1 MTVFRH
7 YLSLPTVLL
16 ALSEFVLFL
25 AALFVFGIAGHCDAC
40 YFTGIGH
47 LNLTQAVL
55 VSLTYIAISSAI
67 GLYNRDALL
76 DFRVFLARF
85 LVATQLV
92 LLPTVL
98 VVGIVKAATNEPF
111 GWYIGVLSLAIAA
124 YFSILLI
131 VRIVVFWTVDHP
143 FLKRRVLVLGEGEPA
158 KAVKSFIESDGSA
171 HLRCVGHAP
180 SRAGKGAAP
189 SPLMIGN
196 LALRLHPEAERIPL
210 PELAEAVRAEEI
222 VVATDERRGLPFD
235 ELLECK
241 LKGAQIVDY
250 VKFCER
256 EVGYIDVDRIGMGA
270 LTFED
275 GFRVNLSRRAV
286 KRAFDVAVSSLF
298 LVLTSPIC
306 ALVAALIKLDSPGPA
321 IFRQERVGLNGKTFH
336 IWKFR
341 SMRVDAEADG
351 VARWASERDPRIT
364 RVGRF
369 IRKTR
374 LDELPQVLNVLLGDM
389 SFIGPR
395 PERPVFVEQ
404 LRKEMPFYDIRH
416 RVQPGITGWAQV
428 SYRYSASKED
438 AKKKLCY
445 DLYYVKNN
453 DTVLDLAILLQTVRV
468 ILFAQGGR

>member
-1 MTVFRH
+1 MTLFRH
-7 YLSLPTVLL
+7 YVSLPIVLL
-16 ALSEFVLFL
+16 ALFEFTLFL
-25 AALFVFGIAGHCDAC
+25 LALFAFGVAGRCDAC

-47 LNLTQAVL
+47 LDLAEAIL
-55 VSLTYIAISSAI
+55 VSLTYVLISSAI

-76 DFRVFLARF
+76 DFRVFLGRF
-85 LVATQLV
+85 FVATQLL

-98 VVGIVKAATNEPF
+98 IVGFIKVATNQPF

-124 YFSILLI
+124 YFSIVLI
-131 VRIVVFWTVDHP
+131 VRIIVFWTVDHP
-143 FLKRRVLVLGEGEPA
+143 FLKRRILVLGEGAPA
-158 KAVKSFIESDGSA
+158 QAVKAFISSDGSA
-171 HLRCVGHAP
+171 HLRCVGHAG
-180 SRAGKGAAP
+180 RAGTGTPA
-189 SPLMIGN
+189 SPLVIGN
-196 LALRLHPEAERIPL
+196 LALRLHPDALRIPL
-210 PELAEAVRAEEI
+210 PQLADTVRAEEI
-222 VVATDERRGLPFD
+222 VVATTERRGLPFD

-241 LKGAQIVDY
+241 LRGIQVVDY
-250 VKFCER
+250 VRFWER
-256 EVGYIDVDRIGMGA
+256 EAGFIDVDRIGAGT

-275 GFRVNLSRRAV
+275 GFRVNLSRRSV
-286 KRAFDVAVSSLF
+286 KRAFDIVVSLF
-298 LVLTSPIC
+298 FLLLTSPLC
-306 ALVAALIKLDSPGPA
+306 VVVALLIKLDSAGPA
-321 IFRQERVGLNGKTFH
+321 LFRQERVGLNGQVFR

-341 SMRVDAEADG
+341 SMRADAEADG

-374 LDELPQVLNVLLGDM
+374 IDEFPQVVNVLLGDM

-404 LRKEMPFYDIRH
+404 LRKEIPYYDIRH

-428 SYRYSASKED
+428 SYRYGASRED
-438 AKKKLCY
+438 AKKKLCF

-468 ILFAQGGR
+468 ILFAHGGR